1 MPFLPPGDLNQDGE
15 ILLPWLSIHFTS
27 QHLDPFLTHEL
38 RFSFIFRTAPNISP
52 MKKIFILTAVCL
64 SAFAFAQHPTDKG
77 WRSVGGTGNLHFDLD
92 GDDGTYNSFNLAPE
106 VYWFVGNSFALG
118 TDFGFGMSTSKYDN
132 FGDSVTYKTQS
143 LSLWI
148 TPGFRFYMRD
158 PEKAWRPYFFGN
170 IGYQLTSSHS
180 SQTYNY
186 NSSLNSEQNPDPT
199 KGLRSYAGTGM
210 AWFFSDHA
218 AFDIRLKVL
227 DIYPGYNSNGDPAA
241 QVGYSPDFMI
251 GVQAFFD

>member
-1 MPFLPPGDLNQDGE
+1 MNR
-15 ILLPWLSIHFTS
+15 LLLFAA
-27 QHLDPFLTHEL
+27 LT
-38 RFSFIFRTAPNISP
+38 IS
-52 MKKIFILTAVCL
+52 V
-64 SAFAFAQHPTDKG
+64 SAFAQHPTDKG

-92 GDDGTYNSFNLAPE
+92 GSDGTYNYFNLGPE

-118 TDFGFGMSTSKYDN
+118 TDFGFGSSTNKYDIIE
-132 FGDSVTYKTQS
+132 DSITYKSQS
-143 LSLWI
+143 FGMWV

-158 PEKAWRPYFFGN
+158 PEKTWRPYFFGN
-170 IGYQLTSSHS
+170 IGYTFSSSHNS
-180 SQTYNY
+180 TKYSY
-186 NSSLNSEQNPDPT
+186 NSALNTESNPDPT
-199 KGLRSYAGTGM
+199 KGLKSYAGTGM

-227 DIYPGYNSNGDPAA
+227 DIYPGTDANGDPKM